1 MLDAESSSAGEDRLD
16 AAVLAGLPQ
25 VVSVGGM
32 DVIGIRVDQLHTKF
46 QGYTPYSHNDK
57 PDMIRT
63 RPEDGIRIGQFMC
76 RHLNNSIAPCAI
88 YLPIRSL
95 SSLDVAGG
103 QTCDDEA
110 RRLLYESISQNAGPA
125 VEVVEMDCDINDPAF
140 AEAMA
145 ERLCRMLEAK
155 K

>member
-1 MLDAESSSAGEDRLD
+1 
-16 AAVLAGLPQ
+16 
-25 VVSVGGM
+25 
-32 DVIGIRVDQLHTKF
+32 
-46 QGYTPYSHNDK
+46 
-57 PDMIRT
+57 MIRT

-95 SSLDVAGG
+95 SSMDAAGG

-125 VEVVEMDCDINDPAF
+125 VDVVEMDCDINDPAF